1 MEQPNNRTVF
11 VKIKRGDLIAV
22 MIAVSIVIKAAYR
35 DQLPNERI
43 QHGYNV
49 LARALME
56 HDSKEE
62 KRKEGRDAKKDK
74 HKQD

>member
-22 MIAVSIVIKAAYR
+22 MIAVSIVIKAAYK
-35 DQLPNERI
+35 DQIPNERI

-62 KRKEGRDAKKDK
+62 KRREDRDAQKAK
-74 HKQD
+74 HPKN